1 MYSRLNPDQIIV
13 YYRGRPFRGLPH
25 YIPGARA
32 RGTGRGRAR
41 DMKISKDMKKLM
53 KKQHGILSFL
63 EFDHEKRP

>member
-41 DMKISKDMKKLM
+41 DMKHEKTDEE
-53 KKQHGILSFL
+53 KQHGILSFL